1 MFETMFGR
9 SAAKGTVKTAAQGRR
24 GFLAGLSSIA
34 GLSAV
39 SAAGLL
45 SACGSGTIESA
56 LKPTRVI
63 SFGDAMSDLGQNNGV
78 RQTVNDGTV
87 NMWTAQMASNFG
99 LPLTASS
106 AGGTSYAQSHARVTG
121 TPDAAGNAAT
131 LSITQQIDKFIA
143 ADKFGPTDLVLVNGG
158 ISDIIFETAP
168 IVAGTTTSAQM
179 IANVA
184 KAGQDFATQIQRL
197 VTAGAKY
204 VVVTGT
210 YNLSRSPWAKS
221 IGQTVLLDAA
231 SSKFNEQLLVNIVN
245 LGSNVL
251 YADAAYYYNLVTAVP
266 SAYNLL
272 DSTVVAC
279 NSVDAGVGIGIG
291 KGQVNAALCSP
302 TTITTGLDYTKLVF
316 ADPVYFTP
324 VAQSLFG
331 NYAYTRLKA
340 RW

>member
-1 MFETMFGR
+1 MLGR
-9 SAAKGTVKTAAQGRR
+9 TPVNGAVKASTPGRR
-24 GFLAGLSSIA
+24 GFLAGLSSMA
-34 GLSAV
+34 SLSAV
-39 SAAGLL
+39 GAVGLL

-56 LKPTRVI
+56 LKPARVI
-63 SFGDAMSDLGQNNGV
+63 SFGDAMSDLGQNGS

-106 AGGTSYAQSHARVTG
+106 AGGTSYAQKHARVTG
-121 TPDAAGNAAT
+121 QPDAAGNTAT

-168 IVAGTTTSAQM
+168 IVAGTVSSAQM

-184 KAGQDFATQIQRL
+184 KAGQEFAAQIQRL

-210 YNLSRSPWAKS
+210 YNLSRSPWGKA

-245 LGSNVL
+245 LGANVL
-251 YADAAYYYNLVTAVP
+251 YADAAYYFNLVTGIPA
-266 SAYNLL
+266 SYNLT

-279 NSVDAGVGIGIG
+279 NSVDAGTGIGIG